1 MIRFLVGFG
10 QIAGRGKHLQK
21 GYSAGMQEV
30 ETPVE
35 AAAAEGVTE
44 AAKVAAWAVETA
56 VTPVVA

>member
-1 MIRFLVGFG
+1 
-10 QIAGRGKHLQK
+10 
-21 GYSAGMQEV
+21 MQEV